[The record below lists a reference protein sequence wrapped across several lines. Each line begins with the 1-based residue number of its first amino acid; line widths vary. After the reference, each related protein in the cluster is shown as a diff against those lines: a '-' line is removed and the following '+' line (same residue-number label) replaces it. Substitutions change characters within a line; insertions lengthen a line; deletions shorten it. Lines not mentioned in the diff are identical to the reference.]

1 MTLSL
6 PPYTYVPGHWPH
18 PVRDPGGHS
27 YGVKPLTSP
36 PLDLR
41 QWRECARYLEG
52 MDLFNQGY
60 YWEAH
65 QAWEDIWK
73 VMGRGG
79 SEAQLLQGLIKV
91 AASGI
96 KIRQGYPKAARSLLT
111 QSAGHFT
118 RVMEKQD
125 EPVVGGLRLVVL
137 ERWCR
142 DFRDDVGDIKG
153 HPELAVESLFPLLPL
168 SEPDVSLA

>member
-27 YGVKPLTSP
+27 YGAEAVTSP

-41 QWRECARYLEG
+41 QWRQCDRYREG
-52 MDLFNQGY
+52 IDLFNQGY

-65 QAWEDIWK
+65 EAWEDVWK
-73 VMGRGG
+73 VMARGG
-79 SEAQLLQGLIKV
+79 SEAQILQGLIKV

-96 KIRQGYPKAARSLLT
+96 KIRQGYAKAARSLLT
-111 QSAGHFT
+111 QSAGHFE
-118 RVMEKQD
+118 RVMEKQND
-125 EPVVGGLRLVVL
+125 PVVGGLRLVVL

-153 HPELAVESLFPLLPL
+153 HPELAVEILFPALVL
-168 SEPDVSLA
+168 SESDSL